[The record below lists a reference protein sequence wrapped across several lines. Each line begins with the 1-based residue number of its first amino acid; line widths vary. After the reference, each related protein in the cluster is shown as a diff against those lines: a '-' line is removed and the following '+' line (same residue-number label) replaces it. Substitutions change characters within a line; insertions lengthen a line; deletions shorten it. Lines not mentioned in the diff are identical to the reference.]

1 LNYIKEKLIVMS
13 TKSTTVRA
21 RLEPKLKQET
31 ELILEELGINTT
43 EAIRIFF
50 KQVKLQRGLPFEVK
64 IPNEITKDAILD
76 AKARK
81 DVCSFDSSEELFEDL
96 DI

>member
-1 LNYIKEKLIVMS
+1 MP

-21 RLEPKLKQET
+21 RIEPKLKKET
-31 ELILEELGINTT
+31 ELIFEELGINTT

-50 KQVKLQRGLPFEVK
+50 KQVKLQRGLPFEMK
-64 IPNEITKDAILD
+64 IPNEITEDAILD

-81 DVCSFDSSEELFEDL
+81 NISSFESSDELFEDL

>member
-1 LNYIKEKLIVMS
+1 MP

-21 RLEPKLKQET
+21 RLEPKLKKET
-31 ELILEELGINTT
+31 ELIFEELGINTT

-50 KQVKLQRGLPFEVK
+50 KQVKLQRGLPFEMK

-76 AKARK
+76 SKARK
-81 DVCSFDSSEELFEDL
+81 NVSSFDSSDELFEDL

>member
-1 LNYIKEKLIVMS
+1 MP

-21 RLEPKLKQET
+21 RLEPELKQET
-31 ELILEELGINTT
+31 ELIFEELGINTT

-50 KQVKLQRGLPFEVK
+50 KQVKLHRGLPFEMK
-64 IPNEITKDAILD
+64 IPNEITENAILD
-76 AKARK
+76 AKSRK
-81 DVCSFDSSEELFEDL
+81 NVSSFESSNELFEDL

>member
-1 LNYIKEKLIVMS
+1 MP
-13 TKSTTVRA
+13 TKSATVRA

-31 ELILEELGINTT
+31 ELIFEELGINTT

-50 KQVKLQRGLPFEVK
+50 KQVKLQRGLPFELKV
-64 IPNEITKDAILD
+64 PNEITEKAILD
-76 AKARK
+76 AKTKKNLA
-81 DVCSFDSSEELFEDL
+81 SFEDSKELFEDL

>member
-1 LNYIKEKLIVMS
+1 MS

-21 RLEPKLKQET
+21 RIEPKLKKET
-31 ELILEELGINTT
+31 EIIFEELGINTT

-50 KQVKLQRGLPFEVK
+50 KQVKLQRGLPFEMK
-64 IPNEITKDAILD
+64 IPNEITEDAILD

-81 DVCSFDSSEELFEDL
+81 NISSFESSDELFEDL

>member
-1 LNYIKEKLIVMS
+1 MS

-21 RLEPKLKQET
+21 RLEPKLKKET
-31 ELILEELGINTT
+31 ELIFEELGINTT

-50 KQVKLQRGLPFEVK
+50 KQVKLHRGLPFEMK
-64 IPNEITKDAILD
+64 IPNEKTENAILD

-81 DVCSFDSSEELFEDL
+81 NISSFESSDELFEDL

>member
-1 LNYIKEKLIVMS
+1 MP

-21 RLEPKLKQET
+21 RLEPELKQET
-31 ELILEELGINTT
+31 ELIFEQLGISTT

-50 KQVKLQRGLPFEVK
+50 KQVKLQRGLPFEMK
-64 IPNEITKDAILD
+64 IPNEVTENAILD
-76 AKARK
+76 AKSRK
-81 DVCSFDSSEELFEDL
+81 NVSSFESSDELFEDL

>member
-1 LNYIKEKLIVMS
+1 MP

-21 RLEPKLKQET
+21 RLEPKLKKET
-31 ELILEELGINTT
+31 ELIFEELGINTT

-50 KQVKLQRGLPFEVK
+50 KQVKLQRGLPFEMK
-64 IPNEITKDAILD
+64 IPNEITEEAILD

-81 DVCSFDSSEELFEDL
+81 DISSFDSSDEFFEDL

>member
-1 LNYIKEKLIVMS
+1 MP

-21 RLEPKLKQET
+21 RLEPELKQET
-31 ELILEELGINTT
+31 ELIFEELGINTT

-50 KQVKLQRGLPFEVK
+50 KQVKLQRGLPFEMK
-64 IPNEITKDAILD
+64 IPNEITENAILD
-76 AKARK
+76 AKSRK
-81 DVCSFDSSEELFEDL
+81 NVSSFESSDELFEDL

>member
-1 LNYIKEKLIVMS
+1 MP

-31 ELILEELGINTT
+31 ELIFEELGINTT
-43 EAIRIFF
+43 EAIR
-50 KQVKLQRGLPFEVK
+50 FE
-64 IPNEITKDAILD
+64 
-76 AKARK
+76 
-81 DVCSFDSSEELFEDL
+81 SSDELFEDL

>member
-1 LNYIKEKLIVMS
+1 MA

-21 RLEPKLKQET
+21 RLEPKLKKET

-50 KQVKLQRGLPFEVK
+50 KQVKLQRGLPFEMK
-64 IPNEITKDAILD
+64 IPNEITEEAILD

-81 DVCSFDSSEELFEDL
+81 NVSSFESSDELFEDL

>member
-1 LNYIKEKLIVMS
+1 MS
-13 TKSTTVRA
+13 TKSATVRA
-21 RLEPKLKQET
+21 RLEPELKQET

-50 KQVKLQRGLPFEVK
+50 KQVKLQRGLPFEMK
-64 IPNEITKDAILD
+64 IPNEKTEDAILD
-76 AKARK
+76 ARARRNYS
-81 DVCSFDSSEELFEDL
+81 SFESLDELFEEL